1 MSNTPTGELKDFHAD
16 NYFREMEEL
25 DKMAERHHTMLT
37 EHTARYYIPPQDE
50 TLYQMKESVGEMHK
64 ILLPTIQ
71 QMNHQSTVAE
81 ISNRLY
87 WRLMPYVNEYNQC
100 LDRALDFHDYNK
112 CSRKIVNGFKNDGIE
127 YAKELA
133 REY

>member
-1 MSNTPTGELKDFHAD
+1 MSNTKDGELKNFHSD

-25 DKMAERHHTMLT
+25 DKMAERHHTMMT
-37 EHTARYYIPPQDE
+37 DDKARYYIPPQDE
-50 TLYQMKESVGEMHK
+50 TLYKTKEAVSEMHK

-71 QMNHQSTVAE
+71 QQNHQSTVAE

-100 LDRALDFHDYNK
+100 LDNAMDFHDYNR
-112 CSRKIVNGFKNDGIE
+112 CSRKMTEGFKNDGVE